1 MAYFDNAATTFP
13 KPVEVYNF
21 MDEFYRNLGYSFGR
35 SDAKKQ
41 QSVSKLINDTR
52 KKLKQLLHCENKE
65 VVFTPTATIAL
76 NMILQGL
83 LNENLKHVYITPFEH
98 NAVTRVLEHYLKEN
112 KIVVKQLQVDESCQY
127 DLTVIKYQFDTCK
140 PDLVVIS
147 HASNVTGVISPVEE
161 ISKISKE
168 YGAINV
174 VDMAQTAGLV
184 DIHVGL
190 ECIDFAVFAGHK
202 TLYGPQGISGF
213 VMKSGVELPAVI
225 FGGTGFDSANQ
236 GMPNSIPE
244 RYEVGTINTQAI
256 SGLYA
261 SLNWIEKV
269 GIENIY
275 AKEVQN
281 RKKLIETLSNYDF
294 IDIIGD
300 NQISNYVGIVS
311 FVIRGISSDSAGKI
325 FSDYDIAVRTGL
337 QCAPLAHKF
346 YDTFP
351 AGTIRLSTSYFTAVE
366 EFSELV
372 SVLDYIEDN
381 L

>member
-1 MAYFDNAATTFP
+1 
-13 KPVEVYNF
+13 

-41 QSVSKLINDTR
+41 QSVSKLIKDTR
-52 KKLKQLLHCENKE
+52 KKLKQLLYCENKE
-65 VVFTPTATIAL
+65 IVFTPTATIAL

-127 DLTVIKYQFDTCK
+127 DLTAIKYQFDTCK
-140 PDLVVIS
+140 PDLVVMS
-147 HASNVTGVISPVEE
+147 HASNVTGVISPVEG

-236 GMPNSIPE
+236 EMPNSIPE

-275 AKEVQN
+275 AKEIQN
-281 RKKLIETLSNYDF
+281 RKKLIDTLSNYDF

-300 NQISNYVGIVS
+300 NQTSNYVGIVS
-311 FVIRGISSDSAGKI
+311 FVIRGISSDSAGKL
-325 FSDYDIAVRTGL
+325 FSDHDIAVRTGL

-346 YDTFP
+346 FGTFP
-351 AGTIRLSTSYFTAVE
+351 AGTIRLSTSYFTATG
-366 EFSELV
+366 EFNELV

>member
-1 MAYFDNAATTFP
+1 
-13 KPVEVYNF
+13 
-21 MDEFYRNLGYSFGR
+21 
-35 SDAKKQ
+35 
-41 QSVSKLINDTR
+41 
-52 KKLKQLLHCENKE
+52 
-65 VVFTPTATIAL
+65 
-76 NMILQGL
+76 
-83 LNENLKHVYITPFEH
+83 
-98 NAVTRVLEHYLKEN
+98 
-112 KIVVKQLQVDESCQY
+112 
-127 DLTVIKYQFDTCK
+127 
-140 PDLVVIS
+140 
-147 HASNVTGVISPVEE
+147 
-161 ISKISKE
+161 
-168 YGAINV
+168 
-174 VDMAQTAGLV
+174 
-184 DIHVGL
+184 
-190 ECIDFAVFAGHK
+190 
-202 TLYGPQGISGF
+202 
-213 VMKSGVELPAVI
+213 MKSGVELPAVI

-351 AGTIRLSTSYFTAVE
+351 AGTIGMIY
-366 EFSELV
+366 EFM
-372 SVLDYIEDN
+372 
-381 L
+381 